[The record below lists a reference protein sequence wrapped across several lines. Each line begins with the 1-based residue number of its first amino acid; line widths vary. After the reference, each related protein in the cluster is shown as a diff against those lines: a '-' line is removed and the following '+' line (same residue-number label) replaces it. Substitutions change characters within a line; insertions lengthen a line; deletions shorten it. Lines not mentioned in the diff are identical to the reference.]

1 MITIEQVLEVLKRTI
16 ILEILST
23 KSTTTIHGLGWLLII
38 FLTTVVISHHLPY
51 FCQGAGFKL
60 EFLES
65 AVQAG
70 LGFYVAEKDYQV
82 GIPAIL
88 VSDIKQAMSLVAQA
102 FYQHPQDKLK
112 LLAFTGT
119 KGKTTASYLPLTYL
133 SKVISLPCSQPW
145 TRHWTEKPSSN
156 LT

>member
-1 MITIEQVLEVLKRTI
+1 MITIEQVLEVLKKDHNFRDI
-16 ILEILST
+16 INQEYYYYSWTGVTFDHLSYDSRDIT
-23 KSTTTIHGLGWLLII
+23 PSTL
-38 FLTTVVISHHLPY
+38 F
-51 FCQGAGFKL
+51 FAKGAGFKL

-119 KGKTTASYLPLTYL
+119 KGKTTASYFAFNILNHEHDTGR
-133 SKVISLPCSQPW
+133 K
-145 TRHWTEKPSSN
+145 N
-156 LT
+156 LLQI

>member
-1 MITIEQVLEVLKRTI
+1 M
-16 ILEILST
+16 
-23 KSTTTIHGLGWLLII
+23 
-38 FLTTVVISHHLPY
+38 
-51 FCQGAGFKL
+51 
-60 EFLES
+60 
-65 AVQAG
+65 
-70 LGFYVAEKDYQV
+70 AEKDYQV

-119 KGKTTASYLPLTYL
+119 KGKTTASYFAFNILKQSHKPAML
-133 SKVISLPCSQPW
+133 STMNTTLDG
-145 TRHWTEKPSSN
+145 KPSSN